1 MNVLSSGG
9 SVLLLIYLVVIAAWL
24 IGNWILY
31 SKAGRPGWAS
41 IIPIY
46 SGYVLLKI
54 VGRPGWWLI
63 LFLIPVVNLVT
74 YIIVMLDLAKAFGKG
89 SGFGVGLMFL
99 PFIFIPILGFGE
111 ARYRDPGG
119 AAIMA

>member
-74 YIIVMLDLAKAFGKG
+74 YIIVMLDLAKVFGKG

-99 PFIFIPILGFGE
+99 PFIFIPILGFGDS
-111 ARYRDPGG
+111 RYRDPGG